1 MEDSNAGTLLS
12 ATPVD
17 LSVNVTD
24 YPVDDA
30 GRWMQNRLDGTV
42 HPAFNTDVD
51 GLCYDSDRG
60 KFALLADHDQLDLY
74 VRRYQNQ
81 SDHGY

>member
-1 MEDSNAGTLLS
+1 MEDSNGTLLS

-17 LSVNVTD
+17 LSMNVTD

-30 GRWMQNRLDGTV
+30 GRWIQNHFDGTV

-51 GLCYDSDRG
+51 GLIYDGDKK
-60 KFALLADHDQLDLY
+60 KFALLAEDVPLNLY
-74 VRRYQNQ
+74 VKCYQSASEN
-81 SDHGY
+81 GC

>member
-1 MEDSNAGTLLS
+1 MEDSGGTLLS

-30 GRWMQNRLDGTV
+30 GRWIQNHFDGTV

-51 GLCYDSDRG
+51 GLIYDDDKK
-60 KFALLADHDQLDLY
+60 KFALLADGAPLNLY
-74 VRRYQNQ
+74 VEWY
-81 SDHGY
+81 

>member
-1 MEDSNAGTLLS
+1 MEDSNSTPLS
-12 ATPVD
+12 AAPLD

-30 GRWMQNRLDGTV
+30 GRWIQNHFDGTV

-51 GLCYDSDRG
+51 GLIYDGD
-60 KFALLADHDQLDLY
+60 KKEFALLAEDVPFNLY
-74 VRRYQNQ
+74 VKRYESA
-81 SDHGY
+81 SDNGC